1 MWLELIRKS
10 RDDMY
15 VNDLVT
21 GGESL
26 HKVEKIT
33 SDSIELFEN
42 RGGGGGVNFTNG
54 TSMNQI

>member
-33 SDSIELFEN
+33 SESTELFEN
-42 RGGGGGVNFTNG
+42 RGEGLNFKNG
-54 TSMNQI
+54 TPMNQI